1 MKIRSSAGLAAGL
14 VVAALLPSTAA
25 AAPVTVDLRIEGPT
39 RTLFEGPVTT
49 DVRQFRFTGESTGH
63 TCDGTAAIG
72 GPSPTP
78 VPTRGAVVAQAAE
91 TTPFTIA
98 GTFGQFGA
106 SFTSIAGES
115 VAFDMATSK
124 FLAEYVNGQFAS
136 LGACADEAH
145 TGDDALFAYGTG
157 SEQLLE
163 LAGPALA
170 RPGQTVALKVTDA
183 GTHTAVAG
191 ATVGGRTTGANGT
204 AVVGPLNAR
213 GIADFKAT
221 KTGAIRSNRVRVCV
235 TDGQDGACGSQ
246 LPQPAAPDRTA
257 PVATIKGIR
266 NGQSFSRRK
275 APRKLRGSVT
285 QDPSGLW
292 AVKIRLTR
300 KLGDRCWYFSGS
312 KERFLKRRCGKKH
325 AFKVGDR
332 AEWSYLLPSRL
343 PRGRYVLDTYALD
356 NAFNRSTTTR
366 VRFRVR

>member
-25 AAPVTVDLRIEGPT
+25 AAPVTVNLRIEGPT

-49 DVRQFRFTGESTGH
+49 DVRQFRFTNETTGH
-63 TCDGTAAIG
+63 QCDGTTLG
-72 GPSPTP
+72 GMSPSP
-78 VPTRGAVVAQAAE
+78 VPTRGAVIAQAAE
-91 TTPFTIA
+91 TTPFQLE
-98 GTFGQFGA
+98 GTWSSLGA
-106 SFTSIAGES
+106 SFTRIAGES
-115 VAFDMATSK
+115 VGFDATTNR
-124 FLAEYVNGQFAS
+124 FLGEYENGKFAS
-136 LGACADEAH
+136 LGACADDSK
-145 TGDDALFAYGTG
+145 TGDDVLFAYGDG

-163 LAGPALA
+163 LAGPVLA
-170 RPGQTVALKVTDA
+170 RPGQAVALKVTEA
-183 GTHTAVAG
+183 GTHAAVAG
-191 ATVGGRTTGANGT
+191 ATVGGKATGADGT

-246 LPQPAAPDRTA
+246 LPQLAAPDRTA

-266 NGQSFSRRK
+266 DGQRFSRRR
-275 APRKLRGSVT
+275 APRKLRGSVVE
-285 QDPSGLW
+285 DRSGLW

-300 KLGDRCWYFSGS
+300 KLGGKCWYFSGS

-325 AFKVGDR
+325 AFKVGEQP
-332 AEWSYLLPSRL
+332 EWSYLLPSRL

-356 NAFNRSTTTR
+356 NAFNRSTTAR